1 MANLTVDSALSTLKT
16 LFNDVEE
23 VYYKSTELTSTD
35 LAAASLKMDM
45 ELPVLEDGISFD
57 TGAADVTQI
66 KLTTG
71 TIWTS
76 KAVKGDS
83 DITLQVA
90 SVAGPVNELFM
101 RIAKK
106 GASDITV
113 TSAAGLIDG
122 ETYEGNG
129 YSLNPNKVTGS
140 LLFPSND
147 RETIIVLASVEM
159 YASLVA
165 ADGDNPAYF
174 NVTVSPMANS
184 ENAELFILRRKPKTP
199 ASGA

>member
-1 MANLTVDSALSTLKT
+1 MAGMTITKGLSDLKT

-23 VYYKSTELTSTD
+23 VYYKSTEIKSTD
-35 LAAASLKMDM
+35 LAASALTVDM
-45 ELPVLEDGISFD
+45 ELPVLEDGLNLD

-83 DITLQVA
+83 DISLQVA
-90 SVAGPVNELFM
+90 SIAGVVNDLFLSKGKAVA
-101 RIAKK
+101 
-106 GASDITV
+106 
-113 TSAAGLIDG
+113 SATGLIDG
-122 ETYEGNG
+122 STYKGSG
-129 YSLNPNKVTGS
+129 YNLNPKKVTGS
-140 LLFPSND
+140 LILPSND
-147 RETIIVLASVEM
+147 RNTIIVLANVEM

-184 ENAELFILRRKPKTP
+184 DGDEIIILEKTNS
-199 ASGA
+199 AK

>member
-1 MANLTVDSALSTLKT
+1 MAGMTITKGLSDLKT

-23 VYYKSTELTSTD
+23 VYYKSTEIKSTD
-35 LAAASLKMDM
+35 LAASALTVDM
-45 ELPVLEDGISFD
+45 ELPVLEDGLNLD

-83 DITLQVA
+83 DISLQVA
-90 SVAGPVNELFM
+90 SIAGVVNDLFLSKGKAVA
-101 RIAKK
+101 
-106 GASDITV
+106 
-113 TSAAGLIDG
+113 SATGLIDG
-122 ETYEGNG
+122 STYKGSG
-129 YSLNPNKVTGS
+129 YNLNPKKVTGS
-140 LLFPSND
+140 LILPSND
-147 RETIIVLASVEM
+147 RNTIIVLANVEM

-184 ENAELFILRRKPKTP
+184 DGDEIIILEKTN
-199 ASGA
+199 SVG

>member
-1 MANLTVDSALSTLKT
+1 MAGMTITKGLSDLKT

-23 VYYKSTELTSTD
+23 VYYKSTEIKSTD
-35 LAAASLKMDM
+35 LAASALTVDM
-45 ELPVLEDGISFD
+45 ELPVLEDGLNLD

-83 DITLQVA
+83 DISLQVA
-90 SVAGPVNELFM
+90 SIAGVVNDLFLSKGKAVA
-101 RIAKK
+101 
-106 GASDITV
+106 
-113 TSAAGLIDG
+113 SATGLIDG
-122 ETYEGNG
+122 STYKGSG
-129 YSLNPNKVTGS
+129 YNLNPKKVTGS
-140 LLFPSND
+140 LILPSND
-147 RETIIVLASVEM
+147 RNTIIVLANVEM

-184 ENAELFILRRKPKTP
+184 DGDEIIILEKTN
-199 ASGA
+199 SVE

>member
-1 MANLTVDSALSTLKT
+1 MAGMTITKGLSDLKT

-23 VYYKSTELTSTD
+23 VYFKSTEIKATD
-35 LAAASLKMDM
+35 LAASALTVDM
-45 ELPVLEDGISFD
+45 ELPVLENGINLD

-83 DITLQVA
+83 DISLQVA
-90 SVAGPVNELFM
+90 SIAGAVNDLLLSKGKAVA
-101 RIAKK
+101 
-106 GASDITV
+106 
-113 TSAAGLIDG
+113 SATGLIDG
-122 ETYEGNG
+122 STYKGSG
-129 YSLNPNKVTGS
+129 YNLNPKKVTGS
-140 LLFPSND
+140 LILPSND
-147 RETIIVLASVEM
+147 RSTIIVLANVEM

-184 ENAELFILRRKPKTP
+184 DGDEIIILEKTE
-199 ASGA
+199 ASE

>member
-1 MANLTVDSALSTLKT
+1 MAGMTITKGLSDLKT

-23 VYYKSTELTSTD
+23 VYYKSTEIKSTD
-35 LAAASLKMDM
+35 LAASALTVDM
-45 ELPVLEDGISFD
+45 ELPVLEDGLNLD

-83 DITLQVA
+83 DISLQVA
-90 SVAGPVNELFM
+90 SIAGVVNDLFLSKGKAVA
-101 RIAKK
+101 
-106 GASDITV
+106 
-113 TSAAGLIDG
+113 SATGLIDG
-122 ETYEGNG
+122 STYKGSG
-129 YSLNPNKVTGS
+129 YNLNPKKVTGS
-140 LLFPSND
+140 LILPSNG
-147 RETIIVLASVEM
+147 RNTIIVLANVEM

-184 ENAELFILRRKPKTP
+184 DGDEIIILEKTN
-199 ASGA
+199 SVK

>member
-1 MANLTVDSALSTLKT
+1 MAGMTITKGLSDLKT

-23 VYYKSTELTSTD
+23 VYYKSTEIKSTD
-35 LAAASLKMDM
+35 LAASALTVDM
-45 ELPVLEDGISFD
+45 ELPVLEDGLNLD

-83 DITLQVA
+83 DISLQVA
-90 SVAGPVNELFM
+90 SVAGVVNDLFLS
-101 RIAKK
+101 K
-106 GASDITV
+106 GKAVASAT
-113 TSAAGLIDG
+113 GLIDG
-122 ETYEGNG
+122 STYKGSG
-129 YSLNPNKVTGS
+129 YNLNPKKVTGS
-140 LLFPSND
+140 LILPSND
-147 RETIIVLASVEM
+147 RNTIIVLANVEM

-184 ENAELFILRRKPKTP
+184 DGDEIIILEKTE
-199 ASGA
+199 SGE

>member
-1 MANLTVDSALSTLKT
+1 MAGMTITKGLSDLKT

-23 VYYKSTELTSTD
+23 VYYKSTEIKSTD
-35 LAAASLKMDM
+35 LAASALTVDM
-45 ELPVLEDGISFD
+45 ELPVLEDGLNLD

-83 DITLQVA
+83 DISLQVA
-90 SVAGPVNELFM
+90 SVAGVVNDLFLS
-101 RIAKK
+101 K
-106 GASDITV
+106 GKAVASAT
-113 TSAAGLIDG
+113 GLIDG
-122 ETYEGNG
+122 STYKGSG
-129 YSLNPNKVTGS
+129 YNLNPKKVTGS
-140 LLFPSND
+140 LILPSND
-147 RETIIVLASVEM
+147 RNTIIVLANVEM

-184 ENAELFILRRKPKTP
+184 DGDEIIILEKTN
-199 ASGA
+199 SVE

>member
-1 MANLTVDSALSTLKT
+1 MAGMTITKGLSDLKT

-23 VYYKSTELTSTD
+23 VYYKSTEIKSTD
-35 LAAASLKMDM
+35 LAASALTVDM
-45 ELPVLEDGISFD
+45 ELPVLEDGLNLD

-83 DITLQVA
+83 DISLQVA
-90 SVAGPVNELFM
+90 SVAGVVNDLFLS
-101 RIAKK
+101 K
-106 GASDITV
+106 GKAVASAT
-113 TSAAGLIDG
+113 GLIDG
-122 ETYEGNG
+122 STYKGSG
-129 YSLNPNKVTGS
+129 YNLNPKKVTGS
-140 LLFPSND
+140 LILPSND
-147 RETIIVLASVEM
+147 RNTIIVLANVEM

-184 ENAELFILRRKPKTP
+184 DGDEIIILEKTE
-199 ASGA
+199 SGG